1 MAKYFE
7 IWFTYNMTSSNALIE
22 YCNFLEEN
30 IQLSSIF
37 TGMTLE
43 EFTSSPL
50 HMLAAEGLS
59 VRIGENVK
67 NLAKLAP
74 AQFGTERWR
83 LAAKIETRLLT
94 TTRIWSLKLSWTLFK
109 KVSPAFCLCSMM
121 QRQRWDPVSSVLFR

>member
-1 MAKYFE
+1 MEKYFE
-7 IWFTYNMTSSNALIE
+7 IWFTYNMTSSNTLIE

-74 AQFGTERWR
+74 AQFGTERWS
-83 LAAKIETRLLT
+83 LAAKNRDKVAHDYQNLVVETLLDTVQKSFPSLLPMLNDAKT
-94 TTRIWSLKLSWTLFK
+94 TLG
-109 KVSPAFCLCSMM
+109 PG
-121 QRQRWDPVSSVLFR
+121 

>member
-7 IWFTYNMTSSNALIE
+7 IWFTCNMTSSNALIE

-43 EFTSSPL
+43 EFASSPL

-74 AQFGTERWR
+74 AQFGTERWS
-83 LAAKIETRLLT
+83 LAAKNRDKVAHDYQNLVVETLLDTVQKSFPSLLPMLNDAKT
-94 TTRIWSLKLSWTLFK
+94 TLGVR
-109 KVSPAFCLCSMM
+109 
-121 QRQRWDPVSSVLFR
+121 